1 MHVSQSGDSPAS
13 PKFQNVNE
21 YVGTGELFI
30 NSKQTL
36 TSKPTVAVVQTGQV
50 GFGGK
55 FTVLIIWAVDQFWP
69 ALGTCGWQ
77 AEENWGGIIP
87 LVDKDALPL
96 NWELTFWKNSW
107 NWPELKAWSFVGNS
121 DLSD

>member
-55 FTVLIIWAVDQFWP
+55 FTVLIIWAVEQF
-69 ALGTCGWQ
+69 
-77 AEENWGGIIP
+77 
-87 LVDKDALPL
+87 
-96 NWELTFWKNSW
+96 
-107 NWPELKAWSFVGNS
+107 
-121 DLSD
+121 